1 MGRFDGKVVLITGA
15 ARGQGREHAV
25 RLASEGARLLLL
37 DLCAPVESTTYE
49 PATPAELDETVRLV
63 EKAGARVIAR
73 RGDVR
78 SAADVSGLV
87 NDGVDTFGRLDG
99 AIANAA
105 ICSYG
110 RLWELTDAQWY
121 EPIDIN
127 LTGVWQTLRAVVPAM
142 IDADNGGSIV
152 ITSSGAGLKGL
163 PMIGHYGATKW
174 AVVGIART
182 LANEVAAHHIRV
194 NTVHPTAVRTP
205 MGDDPGLREV
215 LDAHPEYGRSFGNML
230 PVGKI
235 DASDIADAVL
245 WLLSDEARWVTGAT
259 LPVDAGASQV

>member
-49 PATPAELDETVRLV
+49 PATVDDLDESVRLV
-63 EKAGARVIAR
+63 EKSGGQVIAR

-78 SAADVSGLV
+78 SAVDVSSLV
-87 NDGVDTFGRLDG
+87 GDGVDAFGRLDG
-99 AIANAA
+99 VIANAA

-110 RLWELTDAQWY
+110 RLWELTDAQWH
-121 EPIDIN
+121 ETVDVN
-127 LTGVWQTLRAVVPAM
+127 LTGVWQTVRAVVPAM

-152 ITSSGAGLKGL
+152 ITSSGAGLKGI
-163 PMIGHYGATKW
+163 PMLGHYGATKW
-174 AVVGIART
+174 AVVGMART
-182 LANEVAAHHIRV
+182 LANEVAAHRIRV
-194 NTVHPTAVRTP
+194 NTIHPTAVRTP
-205 MGDDPGLREV
+205 MGDDPGLRSAF
-215 LDAHPEYGRSFGNML
+215 DAHPEYGRSFGNML

-245 WLLSDEARWVTGAT
+245 WLLSDEARWVTGVA